1 MSNYLGSKCIMCGQE
16 FKENDDIVVCP
27 DCGTPYHRECFI
39 KNGKCVNEKLHESGE
54 SWREETE
61 SERSKTGY
69 KKCPYC
75 ETVNKPHSI
84 ICEHC
89 GAPLV
94 ESLNKQMGPSGGENA
109 SGGPFGQQSGANG
122 PYGGGF
128 AFDPNDKCCGMDPEE
143 EFESVKL
150 KDVADFVGKNQMYY
164 LPFFKRIKD
173 TGQKI
178 SINIVSFFF
187 PQFYFANRKVWLWA
201 IISILLTTLFSVP
214 YFIYLMVNA
223 GMTGGFLEG
232 INIESTS
239 FAVVYNTAN
248 LLNFGFQALMLM
260 FSNWIYYR
268 HVIKKLKQKKLAG
281 ESRVNENFLES
292 GGTSM
297 ASVFI
302 SLAVQTFIVGAII
315 LLFTQ

>member
-1 MSNYLGSKCIMCGQE
+1 MSNYLGSKCIMCGQD

-39 KNGKCVNEKLHESGE
+39 KNGKCVNEKLHETGE
-54 SWREETE
+54 SWKEEADTA
-61 SERSKTGY
+61 RTDAGY

-75 ETVNKPHSI
+75 ENVNKPHSI

-94 ESLNKQMGPSGGENA
+94 ESLNKQMGSASKETA
-109 SGGPFGQQSGANG
+109 SGGAFTQQGASNG
-122 PYGGGF
+122 AYGSAF

-143 EFESVKL
+143 EFDSVKL

-201 IISILLTTLFSVP
+201 VISILLTTLFSIP
-214 YFIYLMVNA
+214 YLIYLMVNA
-223 GMTGGFLEG
+223 GLTGSFLES
-232 INIESTS
+232 INIDSKG
-239 FAVVYNTAN
+239 FAVIYNAAN
-248 LLNFGFQALMLM
+248 FLNFGFQALMLL

-268 HVIKKLKQKKLAG
+268 HVIKKVKQKTLIG
-281 ESRVNENFLES
+281 EASTSDSFLSS
-292 GGTSM
+292 GGTST
-297 ASVFI
+297 ASIFI
-302 SLAVQTFIVGAII
+302 FLAVQMFITALII
-315 LLFTQ
+315 LLFKY